1 MDDKTFKLLEQEV
14 HPDSVMTL
22 MRKCES
28 LVKKSRHV
36 MVQKYDVWDAA
47 NETYLGKIAQDSE
60 DKKASEKGEPQK
72 MIVPLTFAQTQSFA
86 SFVFLLLLQN
96 DKFYEL
102 QGTGP
107 EDYTRDCEMALA
119 RDLRRNQWPI
129 KLYQTLL
136 DVARFGICATET
148 AWVENH
154 VYVPT
159 KIDVPPTKFLGLE
172 ISKGGMRFETQKF
185 LKYKGNE
192 VSNVSPYNFFPDVRL
207 PLSQMQDGEFVAVDT
222 EYSATQ
228 LASMRADGDVAG
240 TNNLPVLTTGFMQ
253 SERIPEHRFGS
264 LVMEGNGR
272 KSNGMHLVTK
282 VQLDLVPKEVGIGKE
297 DFPVRYHVWIA
308 NHQRV
313 IKLEPVGY
321 LHNQFTVNCG
331 EFTPDMHGEMGR
343 GLASVIDYLQ
353 SVVTWFINSHITSV
367 RRTIDSKFIIDPA
380 GVDTKQLESR
390 SPYIFLRKN
399 VSRSGVDRWIKQLQT
414 VDATQGHMGD
424 ADSVGKMIQMV
435 TGINDNAQ
443 GQYNSG
449 RRSATEARAV
459 TAGAA
464 SRLRMHTSL
473 LWNQLFDPQGKQ
485 MLANLRQGMDEKL
498 WMKVIGMP
506 PEDPKD
512 QMAYQK
518 RYQTFKGDPE
528 TVAGMDDYMVYDST
542 MPSEKGFMAQS
553 LQELVG
559 IAMSNP
565 ETAFALNL
573 NTTRMIEE
581 IARLRGIDNIEQWRM
596 TPQEQ
601 QEYYARLRQSAQPG
615 TPANP
620 VDPNQPVLSGGSQT
634 TA

>member
-1 MDDKTFKLLEQEV
+1 MDERTFKLLEQEV
-14 HPDSVMTL
+14 HPESVMTL

-28 LVKKSRHV
+28 LVKKSRAV
-36 MVQKYDVWDAA
+36 MSDRYESWDAA
-47 NETYLGKIAQDSE
+47 NETYLGKIASDGE
-60 DKKASEKGEPQK
+60 DKKAAEKGEPQK

-107 EDYTRDCEMALA
+107 EDYTKDAEHALA
-119 RDLRRNQWPI
+119 RDLRRNQWPL
-129 KLYQTLL
+129 KLYQSLL
-136 DVARFGICATET
+136 DVARFGICATDT

-159 KIDVPPTKFLGLE
+159 QIDVPPTKFLGLE
-172 ISKGGMRFETQKF
+172 ITKGGMRFETQKF
-185 LKYKGNE
+185 LKYKGND
-192 VSNVSPYNFFPDVRL
+192 VSIVSPYNFFPDTRL
-207 PLSQMQDGEFVAVDT
+207 PLTQMQDGEFVAIDV

-228 LASMRADGDVAG
+228 LAGMRANQDVAG
-240 TNNLPVLTTGFMQ
+240 TQGLQPLTHGYMVDMKM
-253 SERIPEHRFGS
+253 PEHRFGS
-264 LVMEGNGR
+264 LIVEGNGKR
-272 KSNGMHLVTK
+272 NNGMHLVTK
-282 VQLDLVPKEVGIGKE
+282 VQIDVVPKEVGIGKE
-297 DFPVRYHVWIA
+297 EYPVRYHVWIA

-313 IKLEPVGY
+313 IKLEPTGY
-321 LHNQFTVNCG
+321 LHNKFTVNCG
-331 EFTPDMHGEMGR
+331 EFTPDMHGDMGR

-367 RRTIDSKFIIDPA
+367 RRTIDSKFIVDPA
-380 GVDTKQLESR
+380 GIDTKQLESR

-414 VDATQGHMGD
+414 IDATAAHMGD

-473 LWNQLFDPQGKQ
+473 LWNQLFDPQGQQ
-485 MLANLRQGMDEKL
+485 MLSNLRQGMDEKL
-498 WMKVIGMP
+498 WMKVMGEP
-506 PEDPKD
+506 PQDQKD
-512 QMAYQK
+512 QAKYQERFGK
-518 RYQTFKGDPE
+518 FKGDPE
-528 TVAGMDDYMVYDST
+528 TVAGMDDYMVYDAT

-620 VDPNQPVLSGGSQT
+620 VTPQQPVLS
-634 TA
+634 